1 MESAVQGRLEAL
13 SRRHAS
19 FLRHRLLALA
29 WASLAGL
36 AALALL
42 AGLAVGGLPRM
53 AAWVLLGLFA
63 AAPLACWIA
72 TRRHRFDLRDAARQV
87 ERDDPGLRTMLLAA
101 AEQRPDPATGE
112 FTFLQARVLGEA
124 LRANERSPWAARFAA
139 RELVAQVG
147 RGGAF
152 WVFVFIWCGLFGGS
166 RLLPGAAGGVEL
178 AGMTVTPGDVELER
192 GMSLAILAEFPRSAP
207 GEVRLVLT
215 PGDGGP
221 TRTLPMARSLDDP
234 IYGLTLFDLR
244 QRASYRV
251 EYEGRRS
258 REYQIEVFDYPDLV
272 RADAVVTQPAYTG
285 QPAKRVENTR
295 RVSAV
300 QGSNLELELHLNK
313 PVASARLREIKG
325 AASIPLAAKSPGEP
339 LVFGAWTLSDSR
351 RYELELVD
359 ERGRTN
365 RLPPEFVVQALTNQ
379 PPLLTLS
386 NPKGDTRVSPLQEI
400 AFQLEASDDFGLKAF
415 GLAWSV
421 PGGEPHSVE
430 ITNQPAGPHQ
440 KVTLAQLVPL
450 EELGVEPGNLVTYH
464 AWAEDVGPDGELRR
478 TFGDLYFAEV
488 RRFEEIFR
496 QSAQAPG
503 GEEQQQRQQQGQ
515 GGQAEKLAELQK
527 QVVTATWNLRRRES
541 PGVPSPG
548 FQKDAEVIL
557 EGQEKAITQL
567 DEMADALRGGAMT
580 KAAAEAGREMRQA
593 STHLA
598 TAAQGKVP
606 ALDAALASAQAAYQ
620 ALLRLQAAEFQV
632 AQSARGGGGGG
643 GGQGS
648 RQRQM
653 DQLEMRDSPSRYQTE
668 SQAAAAPD
676 PAQRENLQVLNRL
689 QELARRQEDMGRQT
703 RELQAALEAARTER
717 EREEIR
723 RRLKRLQEEQDQI
736 VQDVDEV
743 RQRMNAP
750 ENRQRMA
757 EARDQLEQTRETAQ
771 EAAQNLE
778 RGELGQAAAASARAS
793 RELADL
799 GEELRRETTG
809 QFNEAARNL
818 RQQARDLE
826 REQRG
831 IAEKMDQ
838 LATTRQK
845 TLSQEGPRGELQS
858 ALSQQ
863 AGAYTNL
870 LQNLRN
876 LSEQAEQAEPLLSRR
891 LYETLRRAGGEATKR
906 NLESAS
912 QMVERNLLPQ
922 ATELERQAAADVAQ
936 LGQGIER
943 AAEGVLGD
951 EAEGLRLARRQL
963 EDLTRKL
970 DQELASAT
978 QGQAGQE
985 GEAESGGNE
994 PGGQPQPGGGN
1005 PGGSRQASA
1014 GEQAGGRGQPGEP
1027 GEPNG
1032 EGQPGGEGQPTAQGG
1047 RGGQGQPNGGGQ
1059 PGGESPQTA
1068 AAGNQ
1073 PGQAGGQAGEGAGQE
1088 GRQARQGQG
1097 GGGGGGGEGE
1107 GDSTLSTLTR
1117 LLDQMRAGREG
1128 NGGGAGGAERNGPI
1142 TGRDF
1147 SNWSDQLRDVEELLQ
1162 DPGLREEAARIR
1174 DRAREMRVEFKRH
1187 SQEPQWDLVETQ
1199 IATPLRML
1207 GRRVAEELARR
1218 DSPEAI
1224 VPLDR
1229 DPVPPR
1235 YSEWVRRYYEELG
1248 KGL

>member
-42 AGLAVGGLPRM
+42 AGLAVGGLPPM
-53 AAWVLLGLFA
+53 ASWALLALFA

-72 TRRHRFDLRDAARQV
+72 TRRRRFDLRDAARQV
-87 ERDDPGLRTMLLAA
+87 ERDDPALRTMLLAA
-101 AEQRPDPATGE
+101 AEQRPDAATGE
-112 FTFLQARVLGEA
+112 FTFLQARVLAEA

-166 RLLPGAAGGVEL
+166 RQLPGVAGGAEL
-178 AGMTVTPGDVELER
+178 AGMSVTPGDVELER
-192 GMSLAILAEFPRSAP
+192 GMSLAILAEFPQSAP

-221 TRTLPMARSLDDP
+221 TRILPMARSLDDP

-251 EYEGRRS
+251 EHEGRRS

-272 RADAVVTQPAYTG
+272 RADVVVTQPAYTG
-285 QPAKRVENTR
+285 QPARRMENTR
-295 RVSAV
+295 RVTAA

-325 AASIPLAAKSPGEP
+325 EASIPLAAKSPGEP
-339 LVFGAWTLSDSR
+339 LVLGAWILSDSR

-359 ERGRTN
+359 ERGRAN

-379 PPLLTLS
+379 PPTLTLS
-386 NPKGDTRVSPLQEI
+386 NPKGDARVSPLQEI
-400 AFQLEASDDFGLKAF
+400 AFQLEASDDYGLKAF
-415 GLAWSV
+415 GLTWSL
-421 PGGEPHSVE
+421 PGGEPRSVQ
-430 ITNQPAGPHQ
+430 ITNAPAGPHQ
-440 KVTLAQLVPL
+440 KVALAELVSL
-450 EELGVEPGNLVTYH
+450 EALGVEPGNLVTYH

-503 GEEQQQRQQQGQ
+503 GEQEQRQQQGQ

-541 PGVPSPG
+541 PGAPSAG

-557 EGQEKAITQL
+557 EGQEKAIAQL
-567 DEMADALRGGAMT
+567 DEMADALRGAAMV
-580 KAAAEAGREMRQA
+580 KAAAEAGREMRQT

-598 TAAQGKVP
+598 SAAQGKAP

-778 RGELGQAAAASARAS
+778 RGDLGQAAAASARAS

-838 LATTRQK
+838 LATSRQK

-870 LQNLRN
+870 LQNLRD

-906 NLESAS
+906 NLENAS
-912 QMVERNLLPQ
+912 QLVERGLLPQ

-978 QGQAGQE
+978 QGQEGQE
-985 GEAESGGNE
+985 GESGGDE
-994 PGGQPQPGGGN
+994 PNGQPQPGGAN
-1005 PGGSRQASA
+1005 PGESRQASA
-1014 GEQAGGRGQPGEP
+1014 EGRAAGRGQPGEQ

-1032 EGQPGGEGQPTAQGG
+1032 GSQPGGEGRPVGQGG
-1047 RGGQGQPNGGGQ
+1047 RGGQGQPNGEGQ
-1059 PGGESPQTA
+1059 PGGDSPQTA
-1068 AAGNQ
+1068 ASGNQ
-1073 PGQAGGQAGEGAGQE
+1073 PGQPGQPGEGAGQE
-1088 GRQARQGQG
+1088 GRQAQRGQG
-1097 GGGGGGGEGE
+1097 GGGGGGGGE

-1117 LLDQMRAGREG
+1117 LLDQMRSGREG
-1128 NGGGAGGAERNGPI
+1128 NGGGSGGAERNGPI

-1174 DRAREMRVEFKRH
+1174 DRAREMRIEFKRH

-1199 IATPLRML
+1199 IASPLRML